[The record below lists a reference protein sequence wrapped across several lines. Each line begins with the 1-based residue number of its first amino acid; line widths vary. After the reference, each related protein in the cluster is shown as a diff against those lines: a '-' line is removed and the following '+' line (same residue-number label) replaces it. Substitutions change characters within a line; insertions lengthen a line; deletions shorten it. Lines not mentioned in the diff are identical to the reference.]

1 MKSKRFKNLIISD
14 EAVLAQLAEENQLP
28 RYVEC
33 HAGNFK
39 SFMQSAKSAK
49 EKGGKRIC
57 KGYATTETI
66 DWVDD
71 QVTMDAMKDAR
82 DHLLQPGTNTM
93 FFNHDT
99 DEAIGKVLKTALD
112 KKGLFIECLISN
124 AKDVDDIWTKI
135 KEGILSNFSIRFIP
149 VKVEVEKDEKGN
161 IVAFKILKMRLLEV
175 SVVGLPCNKDAN
187 ITEVIGKS
195 MKLLSHK
202 RSKTMTSKERKQTIT
217 GAVKE
222 LLPELVAEIVEA
234 QVGEALK
241 GVTDSIKA
249 LGEQISGKKKT
260 TEKTA
265 MELLADSVKALSD
278 KIDGKTKAT
287 EDEEEGEDEEV
298 EVKAKNKKV
307 EVKVEKK
314 AKSKQVEEDEEDEE
328 EKPVVK
334 AKKKAKTV
342 ETEEGEEDEE
352 FKLLSPDGFK
362 TTDDVNTCKSVLLYM
377 DSTEKYAALSKE
389 GKDKVKSL
397 YFKMQQEIKSR

>member
-1 MKSKRFKNLIISD
+1 MSSNKFKRLVISD
-14 EAVLAQLAEENQLP
+14 EAVLAQLAENNQLP

-33 HAGNFK
+33 SAGNFK
-39 SFMQSAKSAK
+39 SFLQVI
-49 EKGGKRIC
+49 KGASNKGKRIC

-71 QVTMDAMKDAR
+71 QVTMEAMKDAK
-82 DHLLQPGTNTM
+82 DHLMQPGTNTM

-234 QVGEALK
+234 QVGQALK

-249 LGEQISGKKKT
+249 LADKIGGEKKA
-260 TEKTA
+260 TEKSALEILT
-265 MELLADSVKALSD
+265 DSVKALTD
-278 KIDGKTKAT
+278 KVNGKAKAT
-287 EDEEEGEDEEV
+287 ETEEGEDEEA
-298 EVKAKNKKV
+298 EVKAKAK
-307 EVKVEKK
+307 KVEKK
-314 AKSKQVEEDEEDEE
+314 AKAKQVEEDEEDEDEDE
-328 EKPVVK
+328 EEVEVK
-334 AKKKAKTV
+334 SKKKAKAV
-342 ETEEGEEDEE
+342 EAEDEDGEGEFEI
-352 FKLLSPDGFK
+352 LSPDKFK
-362 TTDDVNTCKSVLLYM
+362 TTDDIDTCKSVLLLM
-377 DSTEKYAALSKE
+377 DSTEKYASLSKE

-397 YFKMQQEIKSR
+397 YFKMQQEHKSR